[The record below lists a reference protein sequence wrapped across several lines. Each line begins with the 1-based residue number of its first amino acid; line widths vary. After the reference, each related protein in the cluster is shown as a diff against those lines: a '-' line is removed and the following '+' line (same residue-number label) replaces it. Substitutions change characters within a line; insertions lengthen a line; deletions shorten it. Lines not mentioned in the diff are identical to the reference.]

1 MRRAAPWWHGAP
13 PVVGKTPRD
22 PLPHEVPDPHLTIGT
37 RVWLVAR
44 RDHPRRI
51 TEIVWHR
58 HRAAWTYIVETSTP
72 GGQLAY
78 WFADQL
84 EVADP

>member
-1 MRRAAPWWHGAP
+1 MVRERPWWHGAP

-22 PLPHEVPDPHLTIGT
+22 PAPHELPDPRLAIGT
-37 RVWLVAR
+37 PVRLVLR
-44 RDHPRRI
+44 RDRVRKI
-51 TEIVWHR
+51 TDVVWHR
-58 HRAAWTYIVETSTP
+58 HRAAWTYVVETSTP

-84 EVADP
+84 EVASD